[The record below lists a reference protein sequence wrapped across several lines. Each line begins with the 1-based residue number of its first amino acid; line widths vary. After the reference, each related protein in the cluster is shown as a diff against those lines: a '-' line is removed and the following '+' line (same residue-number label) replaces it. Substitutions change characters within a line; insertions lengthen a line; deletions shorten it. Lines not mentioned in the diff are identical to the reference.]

1 MTVDASMALV
11 VGLVAV
17 YIAIFA
23 VVFFHGC
30 RQGREFKEREARDE
44 RQRRESA
51 IEQEIAR
58 RRRERERASR
68 MEPPEPAGG

>member
-1 MTVDASMALV
+1 MALL

-30 RQGREFKEREARDE
+30 RQGREFKERAARDE

-51 IEQEIAR
+51 IKQEIAR
-58 RRRERERASR
+58 RRCGRERASCR
-68 MEPPEPAGG
+68 ETSDPAGG